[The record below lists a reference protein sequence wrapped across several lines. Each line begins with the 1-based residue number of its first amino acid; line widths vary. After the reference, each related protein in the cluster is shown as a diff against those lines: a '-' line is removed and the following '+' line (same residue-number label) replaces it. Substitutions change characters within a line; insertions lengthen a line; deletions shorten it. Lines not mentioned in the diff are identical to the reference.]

1 MVRSNITLE
10 ARNISKAYQLGMEPV
25 YALRDVSLSLHRGE
39 LTAIVGPSG
48 SGKTTLAHVLGGLI
62 RPDTGDVIVGDTP
75 FSSYSDKALSHYRN
89 KTVGFVFQN
98 FNLLSYYNA
107 LENVSM
113 PLILAK
119 IKPRERVRKAK
130 KYLTL
135 LGIENKAMARANE
148 LSGGERQRVAIA
160 RALIHDP
167 KIIIADEPTGSLD
180 SRRAKET
187 LSILKALAHHQGVTV
202 VMVTHDLSIAAQ
214 ADRII
219 HILDGRIQ
227 GGTTI

>member
-25 YALRDVSLSLHRGE
+25 YALRDVSLSLYRGE
-39 LTAIVGPSG
+39 LIAIVGPSG

-62 RPDTGDVIVGDTP
+62 RPDAGDVIVGDTP
-75 FSSYSDKALSHYRN
+75 FSSYSDKVLSHYRN

-98 FNLLSYYNA
+98 FNLLPYYNA
-107 LENVSM
+107 LENVCV
-113 PLILAK
+113 PLVLAK
-119 IKPRERVRKAK
+119 ITPRERVRKAK

-167 KIIIADEPTGSLD
+167 RIIIADEPTGSLD

-187 LSILKALAHHQGVTV
+187 LSILKTLAHHQGVTV

-227 GGTTI
+227 GETTT